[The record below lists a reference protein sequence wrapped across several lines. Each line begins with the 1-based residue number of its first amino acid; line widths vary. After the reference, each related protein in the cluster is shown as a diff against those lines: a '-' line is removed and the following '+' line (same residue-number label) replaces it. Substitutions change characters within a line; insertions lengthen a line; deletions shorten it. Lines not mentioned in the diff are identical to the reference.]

1 MPAEFT
7 FYKLKKP
14 ETTILYESPDKTY
27 IIFKNIHDIY
37 NSDDLKN
44 ATIIGQSTAIINKI
58 LNETDVVTSAT
69 IFRKFNEYAGV
80 PYGDDNI
87 LVTSSTQYN
96 KFDKDGKVIKDG
108 NYIECVASD
117 QSTGEYANQV
127 GYLERLV
134 DSVKGIDKFK
144 VVFPLPIL
152 TYTNAFN
159 SLPQQPSTAPLPA

>member
-27 IIFKNIHDIY
+27 IIIKNIHDIY

-96 KFDKDGKVIKDG
+96 KFDKDGKFIKDG
-108 NYIECVASD
+108 NYINCLASE
-117 QSTGEYANQV
+117 QSTGEYATQV
-127 GYLERLV
+127 GYVERVV
-134 DSVKGIDKFK
+134 DSKKGVDKFK
-144 VVFPLPIL
+144 VYFPQPIL

-159 SLPQQPSTAPLPA
+159 SLPQRNTAPLPA